1 MRVNTN
7 LSLSLVYNDYPA
19 LGGVLHGNNSDAD
32 ARQ

>member
-7 LSLSLVYNDYPA
+7 LSLSLAYDDYPS

-32 ARQ
+32 ARR